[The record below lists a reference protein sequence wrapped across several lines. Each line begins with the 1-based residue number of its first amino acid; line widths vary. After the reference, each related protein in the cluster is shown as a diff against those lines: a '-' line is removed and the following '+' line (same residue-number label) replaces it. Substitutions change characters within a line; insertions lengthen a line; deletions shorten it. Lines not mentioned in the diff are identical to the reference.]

1 MRCPVYL
8 VLAYA
13 YSYETIITIKNMN
26 VTITSKSFLISL
38 TIPLPCSSYPLP
50 SPATGEWLSVSVDL
64 FAFSR
69 TSYNWTYSFIH
80 WEPTCLTEWGC
91 NDLIPSLLSSWHLM
105 TPSDL
110 ADFLIKENP
119 GEIGGPEHL
128 KRDHWHDMY
137 LQLYHLNGKN
147 PWIVF

>member
-1 MRCPVYL
+1 MSSLFSFGICILLWNYH
-8 VLAYA
+8 YDQE
-13 YSYETIITIKNMN
+13 YECNNHLQK
-26 VTITSKSFLISL
+26 

-50 SPATGEWLSVSVDL
+50 SPATGDWLSVFVDL

-91 NDLIPSLLSSWHLM
+91 NDLVPSLLSSWHLM

-119 GEIGGPEHL
+119 GEIWGPEHF